1 MKKSI
6 CLFVIILVL
15 TGCSKG
21 TSESGMNEKNVP
33 TQSAQQESGAP
44 AAQEQEGTE
53 GFWKESAV
61 SNAQEENILSYANGL
76 QIILPKE
83 WDGEIVASSGDDNT
97 LTVADKRNV
106 EKGAGGVMFYLAYFE
121 KKGVST
127 KYPYAIDK
135 GFDTVLGTYKVNG
148 EEYAL
153 IQELPTEM
161 NYVEGD
167 EELEKHYEYLYASV
181 DKVQI
186 ITDKMPGF
194 TKCGIDDLNWIIY
207 NTYE

>member
-1 MKKSI
+1 MKKNI
-6 CLFVIILVL
+6 YLIIIILVL
-15 TGCSKG
+15 TGCSKE
-21 TSESGMNEKNVP
+21 TSGSGLNGKDVP
-33 TQSAQQESGAP
+33 TQSAQQESSASD
-44 AAQEQEGTE
+44 AQAQEDAK

-61 SNAQEENILSYANGL
+61 NNAQGYNILSYASGL
-76 QIILPKE
+76 QIVLPKE
-83 WDGEIVASSGDDNT
+83 WNGEIVTSVGDNT

-121 KKGVST
+121 QKGASE
-127 KYPYAIDK
+127 KYPYILQK
-135 GFDTVLGTYKVNG
+135 GFDTVLGTFKVND

-153 IQELPTEM
+153 IQTLPTEM
-161 NYVEGD
+161 NYVEGN
-167 EELEKHYEYLYASV
+167 EELEKHYEDLYASV

-207 NTYE
+207 DPYQ